1 MPGLRFMAVFAHPDD
16 ETSAAG
22 GTLCRVID
30 EGGEALVVTATR
42 GEQGTLGTGGQ
53 RIAREELPDVREAE
67 LRAVLRSYGLTAPP
81 VLLGYRD
88 QELRDADPAEVKAR
102 VLDAMR
108 AFRPDVVATFGP
120 LGISRHDD
128 HVAIHHAAREAFYAY
143 AEEARAEPPPR
154 LWYAAIDM
162 SVGGDIDGLEL
173 DGPEAAPNVYVDVAD
188 YWRKKSGGLRLY
200 RSQEDAQEFAAYLEA
215 NFFACETFHQEH
227 PALEGSHIVLG
238 P

>member
-22 GTLCRVID
+22 GTICRAVA

-42 GEQGTLGTGGQ
+42 GEQGTLGTGGL
-53 RIAREELPDVREAE
+53 RIARGDLPAVREAE
-67 LRAVLRSYGLTAPP
+67 LREVLRSYGVAAPP

-88 QELRDADPAEVKAR
+88 QELQSADPAEVSAQ
-102 VLDAMR
+102 VLEAMS
-108 AFRPDVVATFGP
+108 AFKPDVVATFGP

-128 HVAIHHAAREAFYAY
+128 HVAIHHATRQAFYAY
-143 AEEARAEPPPR
+143 LEEAQPEAPPR
-154 LWYAAIDM
+154 LWYAAIDAAM
-162 SVGGDIDGLEL
+162 GADIDGLDL

-188 YWRKKSGGLRLY
+188 YWRKKSDALRLY
-200 RSQEDAQEFAAYLEA
+200 RSQEDAQEFADYLEA
-215 NFFACETFHQEH
+215 NFFTCETFHQEH
-227 PALEGSHIVLG
+227 PPLAEGEIVLG

>member
-1 MPGLRFMAVFAHPDD
+1 MPPLRFMAVFAHPDD

-22 GTLCRVID
+22 GTLCRVIG

-53 RIAREELPDVREAE
+53 RIAREGLPAVREAE
-67 LRAVLRSYGLTAPP
+67 LLEVLRSYGVASPP
-81 VLLGYRD
+81 LLLGYRD
-88 QELRDADPAEVKAR
+88 QEMKDADPAEVTAR

-108 AFRPDVVATFGP
+108 AFKPDVVATFGP

-128 HVAIHHAAREAFYAY
+128 HIAIHRAAREAFYAY
-143 AEEARAEPPPR
+143 AKEAQGDASPR

-188 YWRKKSGGLRLY
+188 YWRKKSGALRLY

-227 PALEGSHIVLG
+227 PALEGNHVVLG

>member
-16 ETSAAG
+16 ETSAVG

-42 GEQGTLGTGGQ
+42 GEQGTLGTGG
-53 RIAREELPDVREAE
+53 RRMSREDLPAVREAE
-67 LRAVLRSYGLTAPP
+67 LREVLRSYGLTAPP

-88 QELRDADPAEVKAR
+88 QEARDADPAEVTAR

-108 AFRPDVVATFGP
+108 AFKPDVVATFGP

-128 HVAIHHAAREAFYAY
+128 HIAIHHTAREAFYAY
-143 AEEARAEPPPR
+143 AAEAQRETPPR

-173 DGPEAAPNVYVDVAD
+173 DGPEASPNVYVDVAD
-188 YWRKKSGGLRLY
+188 YWRKKSGALRLY

-227 PALEGSHIVLG
+227 PALAEGSVTLG
-238 P
+238 L